1 MTRKPEERIVVVI
14 RRRGDDSTA
23 MSTYRQ
29 PFSRAGRGAGSSAA
43 SASSSMD
50 AKARRRVELALP
62 AALRET
68 IETRKVDVEAMKPWI
83 STRVTELLGV
93 EDEVLIG
100 MIEALLEEERVH
112 RSGARM
118 YGQLTSFLEKSA
130 EKFCVELWTLLK
142 SAQDNYEKDGPGVRG
157 IPSAFVRD
165 KAAETRRAD
174 EAYARV
180 RAKHAAREGDRGGE
194 FHRRRQK
201 PYDDRRPRQRDGSRD
216 RGDGDRRRRDSRS
229 PSRRRSRWA
238 RDDAER
244 SDG

>member
-1 MTRKPEERIVVVI
+1 
-14 RRRGDDSTA
+14 
-23 MSTYRQ
+23 MSSYRQ
-29 PFSRAGRGAGSSAA
+29 PFSRAGRGPGGNSTASTSSAE
-43 SASSSMD
+43 

-62 AALRET
+62 VALREK

-83 STRVTELLGV
+83 ATRVTALLGV

-100 MIEALLEEERVH
+100 MIEALLEEEAVH

-118 YGQLTSFLEKSA
+118 CGQLTSFLDKDA
-130 EKFCVELWTLLK
+130 ETFCVELWTLLK

-165 KAAETRRAD
+165 EAAEKAAEGRRAD

-180 RAKHAAREGDRGGE
+180 RAKHAAREGDRGE
-194 FHRRRQK
+194 FHRRQR
-201 PYDDRRPRQRDGSRD
+201 PYGDRRRRDWDDRDRRDV
-216 RGDGDRRRRDSRS
+216 GDRRRRDSRS